1 MANATTQTD
10 IQQSIIQQQK
20 SEQRKKQI
28 LNLVLL
34 ALLLLAQAVMYPVF
48 LMNILCFALFS
59 VAFTLLLGFTGLLS
73 FGHAAFLVAGLFLL
87 PHFRCRR
94 TKHSRSRRTPVQ

>member
-34 ALLLLAQAVMYPVF
+34 ALLL
-48 LMNILCFALFS
+48 
-59 VAFTLLLGFTGLLS
+59 
-73 FGHAAFLVAGLFLL
+73 
-87 PHFRCRR
+87 
-94 TKHSRSRRTPVQ
+94 